1 MNRKIVLH
9 LLALAGCL
17 LCYIS
22 AAAAEAYA
30 VYTEREDHYG
40 VLTFR
45 YDNNRASCTGLT
57 YDLNTGN
64 DAPGWS
70 GADGI
75 ALWVHEVDFA
85 PSFGNYHPTSTAYW
99 FAEMKNLEYIEGE
112 ENLNTDKVTTMRG
125 MFEYCYVNL
134 TSLFP
139 CFNTSNVTD
148 MSYMFSNCW
157 RLSELILEFFNTS
170 SVTNMEGMFEYC
182 EDLTELDLSNFN
194 TSKVTNMKNM
204 FKGCE
209 DLTTI
214 TVSSPWNVS
223 AVTQS
228 TDMFKDCTN
237 LVGSRGTTYNAN
249 YTNKSRAH
257 VDGGTTNPGYLSGD
271 EAYACYTA
279 SNLTLTF
286 YCDNLRSSRT
296 GYTYDLN
303 IGSHDPEWYSDE
315 MSWEITRVVFSPS
328 FADARP
334 TSTYKW
340 FSDMP
345 NLTTIRGMKEYLN
358 TSEVTTMSHMFYN
371 CSSLT
376 SLDVSGFNTAKVT
389 DMSYMFESCGELT
402 TLNLSTFNT
411 AKVSNMRE
419 MFRDCSK
426 LVTIY
431 VLSSWTTTAV
441 SSSSQMFK
449 NCTKIKGGKGTAY
462 NANYIDKTYA
472 RIDGGTS
479 NPGYLT
485 EKPIEA
491 YACYTPSNTTLTFYY
506 DNNRD
511 SRTGTTYD
519 LNTGNNTPGWYDDD
533 NNERVTKV
541 VFNSSFSG
549 ARPTSTCYWFN
560 DMGGLTTITGM
571 KEYLNTSEVTSM
583 YGMFDGCYSLTSLD
597 VSGFNTAKVTNM
609 RYMFNECELTTLD
622 LSSFNTVQVANMEKM
637 FRECSNLT
645 TIYVGSGWTT
655 TAVSSSS
662 QMFSNCTKIKGGKG
676 TTYNASHVD
685 KAYAHIDGGT
695 SNPGYL
701 TAKGT
706 TQPGD
711 VSNDGE
717 IDVND
722 VTRMIS
728 CILNDTPV
736 DLAKADMNGDNVVD
750 VLDVTLLI
758 AYILN
763 N

>member
-1 MNRKIVLH
+1 MNRKSVLH
-9 LLALAGCL
+9 ALALVACL
-17 LCYIS
+17 TWATVSAQSVSVYMPDVSGNPGSTVTIPVSIYCDMDMTAFLMRFSTDLGVGFTSAELIYRIDPSATTYIVPGGTIM
-22 AAAAEAYA
+22 A
-30 VYTEREDHYG
+30 H
-40 VLTFR
+40 
-45 YDNNRASCTGLT
+45 
-57 YDLNTGN
+57 NTNG
-64 DAPGWS
+64 
-70 GADGI
+70 
-75 ALWVHEVDFA
+75 
-85 PSFGNYHPTSTAYW
+85 
-99 FAEMKNLEYIEGE
+99 
-112 ENLNTDKVTTMRG
+112 
-125 MFEYCYVNL
+125 
-134 TSLFP
+134 TSLASLEAGDGVVAELYLKIPADAEPGTYTMTLYDMMFQP
-139 CFNTSNVTD
+139 IGTSGSGSALMPDDVT
-148 MSYMFSNCW
+148 
-157 RLSELILEFFNTS
+157 
-170 SVTNMEGMFEYC
+170 VT
-182 EDLTELDLSNFN
+182 LTVN
-194 TSKVTNMKNM
+194 
-204 FKGCE
+204 
-209 DLTTI
+209 
-214 TVSSPWNVS
+214 
-223 AVTQS
+223 
-228 TDMFKDCTN
+228 
-237 LVGSRGTTYNAN
+237 GTT
-249 YTNKSRAH
+249 
-257 VDGGTTNPGYLSGD
+257 PQ
-271 EAYACYTA
+271 AYACYTP
-279 SNLTLTF
+279 SNTTLTF
-286 YCDNLRSSRT
+286 YYDTQRRNRT

-315 MSWEITRVVFSPS
+315 MNWEITRVVFSQS
-328 FADARP
+328 FTDARP

-358 TSEVTTMSHMFYN
+358 TSEVTTMSNMFYN

-389 DMSYMFESCGELT
+389 DMSYMFESCSELT

-479 NPGYLT
+479 SPGYLT

-583 YGMFDGCYSLTSLD
+583 YGMFDGCYNLTSLD
-597 VSGFNTAKVTNM
+597 VSGFITAKVTNM

-662 QMFSNCTKIKGGKG
+662 QMFLNCTKIKGGKG
-676 TTYNASHVD
+676 TTYDANHVD

-736 DLAKADMNGDNVVD
+736 DLATADMNGDNVVD